1 MVDNG
6 YLIGFV
12 AGRYDNISFFSF
24 GYMNGSS
31 ISLHIGIAHLSK
43 NQQYFIYKCYL
54 RYIY

>member
-1 MVDNG
+1 MVDDSN
-6 YLIGFV
+6 LVVFV

-24 GYMNGSS
+24 GYMDGGS

-43 NQQYFIYKCYL
+43 NQQYFIYKFYL